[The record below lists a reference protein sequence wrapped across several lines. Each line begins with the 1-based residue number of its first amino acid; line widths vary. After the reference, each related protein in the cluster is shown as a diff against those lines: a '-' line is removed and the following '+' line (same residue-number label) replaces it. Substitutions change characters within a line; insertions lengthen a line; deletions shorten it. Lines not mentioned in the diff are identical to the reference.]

1 VGGTPEQDG
10 LLAPFFEKLADGPNH
25 VSTHSCTMEA
35 KQLKSTPESGIWI
48 SARFTPVNLLFW
60 NQRVAVRKARPM
72 IAPFCILGK
81 PRGSSQL
88 SDNGQFNT
96 QSNTRLRTSI
106 PRIDLKHSFSFTYVG
121 GWLVPKLHISKTMDI
136 ARPEFKQRKRRKQ
149 ALIVAGIVLLVGIL
163 TAAVYRLKP
172 AAPTVERGTVWTDT
186 VKRGSMLRQVRGIGS
201 LVPSQ
206 ESVLQ
211 IPAET
216 EANVVRIRML
226 PGSLVNVDTVLLD
239 MSNPQVEQAAVDA
252 QLQWKAAQAEYQSQR
267 MKLESDLMNQKAGAA
282 TVKADYNQ
290 TQLQSQTDKSLYDL
304 GVISGLAYKASKSKA
319 DELTI
324 RNGLEDQRLEST
336 QKSIDAQLSQLQAK
350 MDQMR
355 VLAEL
360 KQKQLNMLKVRAGIE
375 GVLVELPL
383 HVGQHVSPG
392 TMLAKVVQ
400 PNHLMAELKVA
411 ETQARDVQIGEPA
424 SVDTHNGVIAG
435 TVMRVDPAVQ
445 NGTVTVDVKLTG
457 ELPKGARPDL
467 SVDGTID
474 LEKLDNV
481 LYVGRPAFG
490 QENSTISLFR
500 LEGNGRDAAR
510 VPVKVGR
517 ASVNSIQVIEGL
529 HEGDTV
535 VLSDMSRWDNT
546 DRIRLQD

>member
-1 VGGTPEQDG
+1 MAPRLPI
-10 LLAPFFEKLADGPNH
+10 LL
-25 VSTHSCTMEA
+25 V
-35 KQLKSTPESGIWI
+35 
-48 SARFTPVNLLFW
+48 
-60 NQRVAVRKARPM
+60 
-72 IAPFCILGK
+72 
-81 PRGSSQL
+81 
-88 SDNGQFNT
+88 
-96 QSNTRLRTSI
+96 
-106 PRIDLKHSFSFTYVG
+106 
-121 GWLVPKLHISKTMDI
+121 MDI
-136 ARPEFKQRKRRKQ
+136 ARPEFKQRKRRRQ
-149 ALIVAGIVLLVGIL
+149 IALIAGIVVVVAIL

-172 AAPTVERGTVWTDT
+172 AAPSVERGTVWTDT

-216 EANVVRIRML
+216 EATVLRIRLL
-226 PGSLVNVDTVLLD
+226 PGSLVKPETVICE
-239 MSNPQVEQAAVDA
+239 MSDPLVEQAAVDA
-252 QLQWKAAQAEYQSQR
+252 HLQWKAAQAEYQSAR

-336 QKSIDAQLSQLQAK
+336 QKSIDAQLRQLQAK
-350 MDQMR
+350 VDQMK

-360 KQKQLNMLKVRAGIE
+360 KQKQLDALKVRAGID

-383 HVGQHVSPG
+383 HVGQRVTPG

-411 ETQARDVQIGEPA
+411 ETQARDVQIGQPA
-424 SVDTHNGVIAG
+424 SDDTHNGVIAG
-435 TVMRVDPAVQ
+435 TVMRVDPSVQ

-457 ELPKGARPDL
+457 ELPRGARPDL

-474 LEKLDNV
+474 LERLDNV

-490 QENSTISLFR
+490 QEDSTISLFR
-500 LEGNGRDAAR
+500 LDSDGHDATR

-517 ASVNSIQVIEGL
+517 ASVNSIQVLEGL
-529 HEGDTV
+529 HEGETV